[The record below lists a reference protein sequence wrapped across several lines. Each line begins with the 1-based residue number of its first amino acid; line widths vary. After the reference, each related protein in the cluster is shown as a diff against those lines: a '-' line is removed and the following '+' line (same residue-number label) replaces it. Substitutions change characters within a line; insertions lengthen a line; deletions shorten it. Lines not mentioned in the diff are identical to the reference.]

1 MTIFGSMQFA
11 VTRNLS
17 KNTCFF
23 IIHFWKHLLSV
34 FGLDFSIFFFTA
46 LLGALK
52 TGENVT
58 STYLSKSE
66 VEKTSIYQKSDPV
79 LSRVGVERFKSLSS
93 CCPRLP
99 HIQDGD
105 RNRAVV
111 YCTCESQPEDDH
123 LIENVCLLPFICKHL
138 CHRLTRT
145 YAVNKKEVSC
155 RTQGVSW
162 TKITFLFKC
171 S

>member
-1 MTIFGSMQFA
+1 MQFA
-11 VTRNLS
+11 ATRNLS
-17 KNTCFF
+17 KNTCFVYHSF
-23 IIHFWKHLLSV
+23 LEAPIICLWVGF
-34 FGLDFSIFFFTA
+34 FFFFFTA

-105 RNRAVV
+105 RNRAMV

-145 YAVNKKEVSC
+145 YAVNKKGVSC
-155 RTQGVSW
+155 RIQGVSW
-162 TKITFLFKC
+162 TKIAFLFKC